1 MWNGENHMI
10 IDSYWDDDERF
21 ARQEEA
27 EEAAME
33 HADDSWDDCEVQG

>member
-10 IDSYWDDDERF
+10 RDSYWDDDERF